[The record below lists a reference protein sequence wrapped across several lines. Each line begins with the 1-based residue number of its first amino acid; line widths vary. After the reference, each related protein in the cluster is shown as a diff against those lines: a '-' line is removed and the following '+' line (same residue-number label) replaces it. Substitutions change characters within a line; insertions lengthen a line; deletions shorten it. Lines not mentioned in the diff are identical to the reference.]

1 MLAITIVDI
10 ISIMDMEVEVEEE
23 VEAEEADMEIISIME
38 KLFIDTFMR
47 VK

>member
-23 VEAEEADMEIISIME
+23 VEGEVADMEIISIME